1 LLAWE
6 LQSTGMTDAVKE
18 GPTSTD
24 TRPQH
29 LFASLGFDFVHRFL
43 WLVLGGCLLALAG
56 GLSLGWAL
64 EGDVSIRAEGV
75 IRPTSR
81 HLVKSAIE
89 GRVAD
94 ILVHAGDRVEEEE
107 LLVVLSPLAIRAQL
121 ARVEAGLELSD
132 ARSARLRQQIE
143 QDRLV
148 LLAVLNS
155 RRLGVERA
163 NFVLDHVRREQQVY
177 TEHARADWVRA
188 DLEDLVPVR
197 ESASA
202 VAQAKAE
209 LTITQRQL
217 EANDARLGDL
227 PLEQQS
233 WLRLNSERS
242 SLWAQLESTVI
253 RAPVDGVVLTGDLD
267 LRIGDRIQVGEAL
280 MELAEDNAWSARV
293 LIQQIDRPR
302 VKTGQRAR
310 VFIAAYPH
318 LEYGVFEGK
327 VTEIAEQAVVGA
339 GYVVDVDLD
348 EVSLSLAD
356 GMEAEVRVS
365 VESGRLLQL
374 LWLRLLRE
382 LGQTSVPSIRQARG

>member
-1 LLAWE
+1 
-6 LQSTGMTDAVKE
+6 
-18 GPTSTD
+18 
-24 TRPQH
+24 
-29 LFASLGFDFVHRFL
+29 
-43 WLVLGGCLLALAG
+43 
-56 GLSLGWAL
+56 
-64 EGDVSIRAEGV
+64 
-75 IRPTSR
+75 
-81 HLVKSAIE
+81 
-89 GRVAD
+89 VAD
-94 ILVHAGDRVEEEE
+94 ILVHVGDRVEEEDI
-107 LLVVLSPLAIRAQL
+107 LVVLSPLAIRSQL

-202 VAQAKAE
+202 VAKAKAE

-310 VFIAAYPH
+310 VFIAA
-318 LEYGVFEGK
+318 
-327 VTEIAEQAVVGA
+327 
-339 GYVVDVDLD
+339 
-348 EVSLSLAD
+348 SC
-356 GMEAEVRVS
+356 
-365 VESGRLLQL
+365 
-374 LWLRLLRE
+374 
-382 LGQTSVPSIRQARG
+382 RQRH

>member
-1 LLAWE
+1 
-6 LQSTGMTDAVKE
+6 MI
-18 GPTSTD
+18 
-24 TRPQH
+24 
-29 LFASLGFDFVHRFL
+29 
-43 WLVLGGCLLALAG
+43 C
-56 GLSLGWAL
+56 
-64 EGDVSIRAEGV
+64 
-75 IRPTSR
+75 PTSR

-94 ILVHAGDRVEEEE
+94 ILVHAGDRVEEEDI
-107 LLVVLSPLAIRAQL
+107 LVVLSPLAIRSQL

-302 VKTGQRAR
+302 VKTGQRTR

-327 VTEIAEQAVVGA
+327 VTEIAEQAVVSA

-348 EVSLSLAD
+348 EVSLSL
-356 GMEAEVRVS
+356 
-365 VESGRLLQL
+365 
-374 LWLRLLRE
+374 
-382 LGQTSVPSIRQARG
+382 